1 MSKGGFLLTPRNR
14 KRPTLNNG
22 SFIQSVLIL
31 CFIILLAWLDITRQL
46 PLYINPKFIVLTEL
60 SYFLLI
66 PMFIIQV
73 FDPLLPARNID
84 EHCHTHTTIWK
95 YVPFFAILLLAF
107 AVPEN
112 TLNANLVSSKGLN
125 SQSSVTASSIQD
137 LPRPLAS
144 AFSKMPTIKITNLNY
159 TEAVCE
165 INNFPQDYIGKKVT
179 MTGFVFRSPEL
190 ASNQISLVRYV
201 VMCCTADSL
210 PYGIMSEGTDT
221 KNYPDGTWLTIEG
234 VVQMSK
240 YDDKDAPTI
249 KITSLQK
256 IEEPQEPYVFP
267 YN

>member
-1 MSKGGFLLTPRNR
+1 MTPRKR
-14 KRPTLNNG
+14 KKPMLNNG
-22 SFIQSVLIL
+22 SFIQSIL
-31 CFIILLAWLDITRQL
+31 LLGFIILLAWLDITRQL
-46 PLYINPKFIVLTEL
+46 SLYINPKFIVLTEL

-66 PMFIIQV
+66 PMLIIQLLAPV
-73 FDPLLPARNID
+73 LPARNTD
-84 EHCHTHTTIWK
+84 EHCHTHGGIWR
-95 YVPFFAILLLAF
+95 YVPFFAILLFAF

-125 SQSSVTASSIQD
+125 SQPIVTANSIQD
-137 LPRPLAS
+137 LPRPLA
-144 AFSKMPTIKITNLNY
+144 AALSKMSIIKITNLNY

-165 INNFPQDYIGKKVT
+165 INNFPQDYLGKKVT
-179 MTGFVFRSPEL
+179 ITGFVFRSPEL

-201 VMCCTADSL
+201 VMCCTADSQ
-210 PYGIMSEGTDT
+210 PYGIMCEATDT

-240 YDDKDAPTI
+240 YEDKDVPSI

-256 IEEPQEPYVFP
+256 IEEPQDPYVYP

>member
-1 MSKGGFLLTPRNR
+1 MTPRKR
-14 KRPTLNNG
+14 KKPMLNNG
-22 SFIQSVLIL
+22 SFIQSIL
-31 CFIILLAWLDITRQL
+31 LLGFIILLAWLDITRQL
-46 PLYINPKFIVLTEL
+46 SLYINPKFIVLTEL

-66 PMFIIQV
+66 PMLIIQLL
-73 FDPLLPARNID
+73 DPLLPARNTD
-84 EHCHTHTTIWK
+84 EHCHTHGGIWRF
-95 YVPFFAILLLAF
+95 VPFFAILLLAF

-125 SQSSVTASSIQD
+125 SQPIVTANSIQD
-137 LPRPLAS
+137 LPRPLA
-144 AFSKMPTIKITNLNY
+144 AALSKMSTIKITNLNY

-210 PYGIMSEGTDT
+210 PYGIMCEGTDT
-221 KNYPDGTWLTIEG
+221 KNYPDGTWLAIEG

-240 YDDKDAPTI
+240 YDDKDVPSI

-256 IEEPQEPYVFP
+256 IEEPQDPYVYP

>member
-1 MSKGGFLLTPRNR
+1 MTPRNR
-14 KRPTLNNG
+14 KKPTLYNG
-22 SFIQSVLIL
+22 SFIQSVLL
-31 CFIILLAWLDITRQL
+31 LGFIILLAWLDITRQL
-46 PLYINPKFIVLTEL
+46 PLYINPKFIILTEL

-66 PMFIIQV
+66 PMLIIQV
-73 FDPLLPARNID
+73 LDPFLPARNT
-84 EHCHTHTTIWK
+84 EHCHTHTSIGK
-95 YVPFFAILLLAF
+95 YVPFFIILILAF

-125 SQSSVTASSIQD
+125 SQSNVTANSIQD
-137 LPRPLAS
+137 LPRPLAP
-144 AFSKMPTIKITNLNY
+144 AFSKMSTIKITNLNY

-165 INNFPQDYIGKKVT
+165 INNFPQDYIGKKVAL
-179 MTGFVFRSPEL
+179 TGFVFRSPGL
-190 ASNQISLVRYV
+190 ATNQISLVRYV

-210 PYGIMSEGTDT
+210 PYGVMCEGADT
-221 KNYPDGTWLTIEG
+221 ENYPDGTWLSIEG